1 MLYLAGSGNEVAQAF
16 GGRLFADFNDLIVIG
31 TALTLGAAAWLLFAQ
46 VLPTWT
52 LLARS
57 LPRESLHHGVINL
70 YWQALI
76 TLSGIFFRGF
86 QTRSLHKAARLRIE
100 IELLNPIPERPR
112 RLKYQDEEEYAEARE
127 QWKKDKKDWQN
138 DKKKLL
144 HALVY
149 EEEADRS
156 IDVDTC
162 SPLIDNDGI
171 DRYFNALVSQRQFAN
186 EPNFLAKVTIRSGF
200 VAPLHLLGGVL
211 ARYEEDWQPIVEE
224 YGRSVIRSGDTLR
237 YSQARRVQAFIF
249 DCWLLWGPS
258 IPICT
263 CPEWHG
269 DVALQYGFG
278 DENNSL
284 VLRVNSPEIL
294 RTLGGPNNAHAG
306 VEKPMQLDG
315 FALQTRV
322 SGKLKWGPTLGDT
335 GFCPAQRAIWHDKRL
350 VLDITGEVH
359 GIRRSGGTEEQ
370 VFALYYS
377 AYLWIIFVMCEVKDG
392 KPGEPLN
399 PRHQWRDLIP
409 FFIHGNIADAES
421 FDFNASQLARI
432 ALNGALELLRAD
444 EDLALRFGCGIDE
457 TACGYEE
464 LYFISAKTIRQRM
477 LDFLAKDRA
486 EDKSVLA
493 RLDLEFEQT
502 RPFKDGDY
510 SACALPGIVTDYYN
524 EGKDMPT
531 LHELRFTRK
540 SDMDLL
546 QRFYHECF
554 IPEFPNSDER
564 ETLEQIKEYLH
575 RKETGWYGKNNYHVV
590 VMLDGDIPIGG
601 SISDYLV
608 EPNAGVIEYLIVSP
622 DHRGTGLGGQLIEH
636 AERLLHED
644 SQRSR
649 GRRLD
654 WILSEMDDPYVTP
667 GPTNRFDPF
676 VRPRI
681 WHKWGYKLLNF
692 PYVQPALS
700 ASTKPVSNLLL
711 SAKPCSGRFIDSVPA
726 ADLRTL
732 IREYL
737 RWAMRIDL
745 PDGNKEF
752 DEMSQFLERRGSI
765 RLVSLSDYLG
775 WEKAPQLL
783 YINEV
788 VNEKDSKLG
797 DAITVYDQVFQ
808 DRDTA
813 IGSAEF
819 RKAFEPDGLYYRPNY
834 RYHLW
839 TLSRD
844 ADGKCEGMASFLTMP
859 SAGFGGYVGFFEPL
873 RGSGKLSHLGARM
886 EERMVRDGSQA
897 RGWYIECD
905 DEEER
910 DIFLKLGFRELDVNY
925 LQPAL
930 PGRNIEA
937 PDRFLHLLYKP
948 FGRVYADV
956 EQPQIKTSEFLQAVR
971 EIYESIYDIPNPN
984 ECTAFNTLE
993 ESVKGDEFVPFKP
1006 TLSIA

>member
-1 MLYLAGSGNEVAQAF
+1 MLYLAGRGNEVVEQF
-16 GGRLFADFNDLIVIG
+16 GDHFFEDFNDAILIG
-31 TALTLGAAAWLLFAQ
+31 TAFTLAAAAWLLFSQ

-52 LLARS
+52 LLARC

-76 TLSGIFFRGF
+76 TLSGILFRGF

-112 RLKYQDEEEYAEARE
+112 RLKYHYQEEYAEARK
-127 QWKKDKKDWQN
+127 QWKKDKKEWQK

-171 DRYFNALVSQRQFAN
+171 DRYFNALISQRQFAN

-200 VAPLHLLGGVL
+200 VAPLHLLSGVL

-224 YGRSVIRSGDTLR
+224 YGRSVIRPGDAFR

-269 DVALQYGFG
+269 EVALQYGFG

-284 VLRVNSPEIL
+284 VLRATSPEIL

-350 VLDITGEVH
+350 VLDITEEVH

-377 AYLWIIFVMCEVKDG
+377 AYLWIIFVMCEIKDG

-409 FFIHGNIADAES
+409 FFIHGNIADTDS

-432 ALNGALELLRAD
+432 ALNGALELLRSD
-444 EDLALRFGCGIDE
+444 KELTLRFGCAIDE

-464 LYFISAKTIRQRM
+464 LYSISAKTIRHRM
-477 LDFLAKDRA
+477 LEFIAEDRG
-486 EDKSVLA
+486 EDKSVLE

-502 RPFKDGDY
+502 QPFKDGDY
-510 SACALPGIVTDYYN
+510 SACALPGIITDYYN
-524 EGKDMPT
+524 EGKDIPT
-531 LHELRFTRK
+531 LHELRSTRK

-546 QRFYHECF
+546 EHFYQECF
-554 IPEFPNSDER
+554 IPEFPNPDER
-564 ETLEQIKEYLH
+564 ETLEHIKEYLR
-575 RKETGWYGKNNYHVV
+575 RKETGWYGKNNFHVV
-590 VMLDGDIPIGG
+590 VMLDGETPIGG

-608 EPNAGVIEYLIVSP
+608 EPNAGVIEYLVISP

-636 AERLLHED
+636 AERLLHD
-644 SQRSR
+644 DAQRSR

-667 GPTNRFDPF
+667 APTNRFDPF

-681 WHKWGYKLLNF
+681 WHKWGYKLLDF

-700 ASTKPVSNLLL
+700 ADKQPVTNLLL
-711 SAKPCSGRFIDSVPA
+711 SAKPCSSRFVDSVRA

-737 RWAMRIDL
+737 RWTMRIDV
-745 PDGNKEF
+745 PDDNKEF
-752 DEMSQFLERRGSI
+752 DAMCRFLERKGSI

-775 WEKAPQLL
+775 WETKTRL

-788 VNEKDSKLG
+788 VNEQDSKLG
-797 DAITVYDQVFQ
+797 DAITVYDQVFR

-813 IGSAEF
+813 IDSGEF
-819 RKAFEPDGLYYRPNY
+819 RKAFEPDGLYYRSSY

-839 TLSRD
+839 TVSGD

-859 SAGFGGYVGFFEPL
+859 SAGFGGYVGFFDTL
-873 RGSGKLSHLGARM
+873 RGSGKLRHLGARM
-886 EERMVRDGSQA
+886 EERMVRDGTQA
-897 RGWYIECD
+897 RGWYIECGG
-905 DEEER
+905 EEER

-925 LQPAL
+925 LQPSV

-937 PDRFLHLLYKP
+937 PDRFLHLLYKQ
-948 FGRVYADV
+948 FGRVYPDG
-956 EQPQIKTSEFLQAVR
+956 EQPQIKASEFLQAMR

-993 ESVKGDEFVPFKP
+993 ESVKPDEFVPFKP
-1006 TLSIA
+1006 APSA